1 MWPRHTLLVLAT
13 ALVAS
18 AEAEDLLERD
28 PRTELDTSSLPYS
41 SLSASAARTTV
52 THTVTVCRSETHTT
66 KPTPMTSPDRNNGYS
81 RPTTGSP
88 DPITDA
94 NTTWYTGGG
103 GPPFSTGTG
112 GPKPT
117 PPMNGTGGGVTP
129 RPSRTPPVIAG
140 AGRETVACMLALGVP
155 GLAVLLG

>member
-13 ALVAS
+13 VLVVS
-18 AEAEDLLERD
+18 AAAEDLLERD
-28 PRTELDTSSLPYS
+28 QRTEPDTSSLPYS
-41 SLSASAARTTV
+41 SLSASAARTTI
-52 THTVTVCRSETHTT
+52 THTVTVCPSETHTT
-66 KPTPMTSPDRNNGYS
+66 KSTPMTPPDGNNGYS
-81 RPTTGSP
+81 RPPTRSP
-88 DPITDA
+88 DPIADA
-94 NTTWYTGGG
+94 KTTWYTRGG

-129 RPSRTPPVIAG
+129 RPSRTPPVTAG
-140 AGRETVACMLALGVP
+140 AGRETVACMLALGAP